1 MSAALEKANRERVRH
16 LKRSKTDS
24 AKRSRIA
31 LKQARREEHE
41 AQKRWVKSQAIQH
54 DYGSSDDESASD
66 QEADRLL
73 SSADGS
79 SDEECASD
87 QEADRLLSSADGSS
101 DEECASDQEA
111 DRLLSSADS
120 VADGVVVTSS
130 VTKCKCG
137 SVTHKRTNH
146 RDCPLNKQGSSAAVP
161 SASTATVPSTSTAT
175 VPSTSTATC
184 KCGSLSHKR
193 TSHRDCPLNKHHQV

>member
-1 MSAALEKANRERVRH
+1 MQN
-16 LKRSKTDS
+16 LKRIKTDS
-24 AKRSRIA
+24 AKHSRIA
-31 LKQARREEHE
+31 MKQARREEHE
-41 AQKRWVKSQAIQH
+41 ARKKWVKSQAIQH
-54 DYGSSDDESASD
+54 DYGSSD
-66 QEADRLL
+66 
-73 SSADGS
+73 
-79 SDEECASD
+79 EECD
-87 QEADRLLSSADGSS
+87 
-101 DEECASDQEA
+101 SDQEA

-161 SASTATVPSTSTAT
+161 SASTVPSI
-175 VPSTSTATC
+175 STATC

-193 TSHRDCPLNKHHQV
+193 TSHRDCPLNQHHQV

>member
-1 MSAALEKANRERVRH
+1 MSAALVKANRERVQNLNRI
-16 LKRSKTDS
+16 KTDS

-31 LKQARREEHE
+31 MKQARREEHE
-41 AQKRWVKSQAIQH
+41 ARKQWVKSQAIQH
-54 DYGSSDDESASD
+54 DYGSSD
-66 QEADRLL
+66 
-73 SSADGS
+73 
-79 SDEECASD
+79 EECASD
-87 QEADRLLSSADGSS
+87 QEADG
-101 DEECASDQEA
+101 
-111 DRLLSSADS
+111 LLSSADS

-175 VPSTSTATC
+175 C
-184 KCGSLSHKR
+184 KCDSLSHKW
-193 TSHRDCPLNKHHQV
+193 TSHRDCPLNQHHQV